1 MARLP
6 RYRPLGIGVTSLPGV
21 NFAATGQAEARVA
34 QTIAN
39 SLDRMSSFAFREA
52 ETQAKIEGAEYGAG
66 NAPTAQQ
73 LMDAQTPADLEALVP
88 GGTGTVRDRA
98 ARAAALDAI
107 STNLETSAREQ
118 ITALRLS
125 AAETN
130 MPTMEL
136 QSEIDAVINGYAG
149 TLFDI
154 SPTSAR
160 QFRASVA
167 AIGNT
172 AVVTHA
178 NKMAAAAEA
187 ERKIQAIRGI
197 DTTILGVA
205 EIVER
210 GDIISPDTGLLV
222 SRMSDVLAGERNAIF
237 KIAGD
242 ALDPTLLNQK
252 LESFDKA
259 VDDAIIGTVRDYVVD
274 DPLIRQVEV
283 MSGKIADKRIAG
295 IYSQMNP
302 EQRRAAIDASFEVA
316 SRDLSHEAALERK
329 AESMRKSASIGLRGD
344 IAMEMNYPGSTGS
357 TLDEL
362 LDRLKDVDAEAHLV
376 MQDRV
381 LSSPAANDAN
391 TVIALNKIE
400 AMGQMTHQVL
410 LNALDAGNIT
420 FAEYSN
426 RFDRLERLND
436 ADFSTAVTYIKN
448 AINPVPNIFGGGDDE
463 ANKQIGEIT
472 NELILAQRKDPG
484 LDPVAW
490 AQNRLKDL
498 QPAGPTAKQIADAQA
513 IVSAYARQNGVG
525 DDIASVDAAIQEEIS
540 SGNRAEGIRRT
551 QPIMNALDILKR
563 AQQQ

>member
-73 LMDAQTPADLEALVP
+73 LMDAQTPAEREELVP
-88 GGTGTVRDRA
+88 GDTGTVRGRA

-107 STNLETSAREQ
+107 ATNLETSAREQ

-125 AAETN
+125 AAEAN

-187 ERKIQAIRGI
+187 ERKNQAIRGI
-197 DTTILGVA
+197 DTTISGVA

-210 GDIISPDTGLLV
+210 GDIIDPNTGLMV
-222 SRMSDVLAGERNAIF
+222 SKMSDVLAGERNSIF
-237 KIAGD
+237 RRAGD

-252 LESFDKA
+252 LENFDKA
-259 VDDAIIGTVRDYVVD
+259 VDDAIVGTVRDYVVD
-274 DPLIRQVEV
+274 DPLARQVEV
-283 MSGKIADKRIAG
+283 MSGKIADARIAG
-295 IYSQMNP
+295 IYSQMTP
-302 EQRRAAIDASFEVA
+302 EQRRAAIDASFDVA
-316 SRDLSHEAALERK
+316 SRDLSYDAAVERK
-329 AESMRKSASIGLRGD
+329 AESKRKSASIGLRGD
-344 IAMEMNYPGSTGS
+344 IAQEMNYPGSTGS
-357 TLDEL
+357 SLDEL
-362 LDRLKDVDAEAHLV
+362 LSQLKSVDEEAYLV

-381 LSSPAANDAN
+381 LSSPAANNPN
-391 TVIALNKIE
+391 TIIALNKIE
-400 AMGQMTHQVL
+400 AMGQMTHEVL
-410 LNALDAGNIT
+410 LDNLDAGNIT
-420 FAEYSN
+420 FAEYGK
-426 RFDRLERLND
+426 RFDRLDRLKD
-436 ADFSTAVTYIKN
+436 EDFATAVTYLKN
-448 AINPVPNIFGGGDDE
+448 AINPVPNILGGGDDE

-490 AQNRLKDL
+490 MQNRLKDL
-498 QPAGPTAKQIADAQA
+498 EPAGPTAKQIADAQGVVTA
-513 IVSAYARQNGVG
+513 FARDNGIA
-525 DDIASVDAAIQEEIS
+525 DDIASVDSAIQAEIS
-540 SGNRAEGIRRT
+540 EGNRAAAIKRT
-551 QPIMNALDILKR
+551 QPIMNALDVLRR

>member
-107 STNLETSAREQ
+107 TTNLETSAREQ

-210 GDIISPDTGLLV
+210 GDIIDPNSGLMV
-222 SRMSDVLAGERNAIF
+222 STMSDVLAGERSSIF
-237 KIAGD
+237 RRAGD

-362 LDRLKDVDAEAHLV
+362 LDRLKDVDPEAHLV

-381 LSSPAANDAN
+381 LSSPAANDPD
-391 TVIALNKIE
+391 TIIGLNKTE
-400 AMGQMTHQVL
+400 AFGNMTHQVL

-420 FAEYSN
+420 FAEYLK
-426 RFDRLERLND
+426 RYDRLERLKGE
-436 ADFSTAVTYIKN
+436 DFSAAKTFIRN
-448 AINPVPNIFGGGDDE
+448 EINPVPNLLGVGDDE
-463 ANKQIGEIT
+463 ANKQIGEIE
-472 NELILAQRKDPG
+472 NELILAMRKDPS
-484 LDPVAW
+484 LNPLLWV
-490 AQNRLKDL
+490 QNRLKDL
-498 QPAGPTAKQIADAQA
+498 QPAGPTAKQIADAEA
-513 IVSAYARQNGVG
+513 LVNAFAKQNGIAN
-525 DDIASVDAAIQEEIS
+525 DIASVDEEIQKRL
-540 SGNRAEGIRRT
+540 SGSDRQAALAKT
-551 QPIMNALDILKR
+551 QPIINALDVLRR